1 MTSLDEGKI
10 VHVPGA
16 SVSHPKMCV
25 FFFFTR
31 VTVLSSEVALM
42 TQIHAMKSQA
52 SEPSRWS
59 LALHLQKSKKLWNV
73 TSTPCVLLHRAVF
86 RYSGNF
92 TAVYLKEVLC
102 ELFLMSSRRLFN
114 LIY

>member
-1 MTSLDEGKI
+1 MIADRSYT
-10 VHVPGA
+10 
-16 SVSHPKMCV
+16 V

-31 VTVLSSEVALM
+31 VSLHKVLSSEVALM

-52 SEPSRWS
+52 SEPSRWP

-73 TSTPCVLLHRAVF
+73 TSTTCVLLHRVVF

-92 TAVYLKEVLC
+92 TAVYLNKVLC
-102 ELFLMSSRRLFN
+102 EFF
-114 LIY
+114 